1 MSSLHTSDMDQK
13 VVKDTLRVDDL
24 HVNYGAV
31 KALKGVSF
39 RVGEGELVALL
50 GSNGAGKTT
59 TLKTVMGVLNPI
71 EGSIQYRGERVN
83 GRKTDVLVKKGIT
96 LVPEG
101 RRLFQKSSVLENLE
115 IGAIVRTD
123 GAGIRKTMEQVFT
136 LFPVLQERRKQLAE
150 SLSGGEQQM
159 LAIGRALMSQPKML
173 LLDEPSMGLA
183 PKIVDQIF
191 DLIVDL
197 NRTGTT
203 ILMVEQNASLSLE
216 IVDRAY
222 VLEGGRTMLSG
233 TATELINNNDVA
245 EAYLGAS
252 LEQH

>member
-1 MSSLHTSDMDQK
+1 MEKEMAATALS
-13 VVKDTLRVDDL
+13 VDDL

-31 KALKGVSF
+31 RVLKGISF
-39 RVGEGELVALL
+39 SVKEGELVALL
-50 GSNGAGKTT
+50 GANGAGKTT
-59 TLKTVMGVLNPI
+59 TLKTVMGVLKPQK
-71 EGSIQYRGERVN
+71 GSIEYRGQRVD
-83 GRKTDVLVKKGIT
+83 GTTTDVLVKKGIT

-101 RRLFQKSSVLENLE
+101 RRLFQKSSVLENLQ
-115 IGAIVRTD
+115 IGAITRKDTT
-123 GAGIRKTMEQVFT
+123 GIRETMDQVFT
-136 LFPVLQERRKQLAE
+136 LFPVLRERYKQLAE

-159 LAIGRALMSQPKML
+159 LAIGRALMSKPRML

-191 DLIVDL
+191 ELIVEL

-203 ILMVEQNASLSLE
+203 ILMVEQNANLSLE

-222 VLEGGRTMLSG
+222 VLEAGQTMLSG
-233 TATELINNNDVA
+233 TARELIDNRDVA

-252 LEQH
+252 LEQ

>member
-13 VVKDTLRVDDL
+13 ATKDTLRVDEL
-24 HVNYGAV
+24 HVNYGSV

-50 GSNGAGKTT
+50 GANGAGKTT
-59 TLKTVMGVLNPI
+59 ILKTVMGVLNPI
-71 EGSIQYRGERVN
+71 EGSIQYRGERVD
-83 GRKTDVLVKKGIT
+83 GKKTDVLVKKGLT

-115 IGAIVRTD
+115 IGAITRTD
-123 GAGIRKTMEQVFT
+123 PAGIRRTMEQVFT
-136 LFPVLQERRKQLAE
+136 LFPVLRERCKQLAE

-159 LAIGRALMSQPKML
+159 LAIGRALMSQPTML

-183 PKIVDQIF
+183 PKIIDQIF
-191 DLIVDL
+191 DFIVDL

-203 ILMVEQNASLSLE
+203 ILMVEQNASLALE

-222 VLEGGRTMLSG
+222 VLEGGKIMLSG
-233 TATELINNNDVA
+233 SATELINNNDVA

-252 LEQH
+252 LVQ